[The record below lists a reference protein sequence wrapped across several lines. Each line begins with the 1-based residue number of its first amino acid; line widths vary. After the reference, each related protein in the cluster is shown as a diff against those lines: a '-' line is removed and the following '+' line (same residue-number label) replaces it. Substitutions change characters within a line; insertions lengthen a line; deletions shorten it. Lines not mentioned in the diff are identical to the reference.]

1 MPDNK
6 NRFDDDLLALK
17 QKVEDYDAN
26 DDDAK
31 ERITEIQQDL
41 QEYIERDYQDPEI
54 KTLREHLLTAEVDLV
69 ERHPRLAAAL
79 RSFVAIV
86 DNAGL

>member
-1 MPDNK
+1 MPENK
-6 NRFDDDLLALK
+6 NRFDDDLLTL
-17 QKVEDYDAN
+17 QRKVDEYET
-26 DDDAK
+26 DDDTAN
-31 ERITEIQQDL
+31 ERIAEINREVQD
-41 QEYIERDYQDPEI
+41 YIERDYRDPEI
-54 KTLREHLLTAEVDLV
+54 KTLRERLLTAEVDLV